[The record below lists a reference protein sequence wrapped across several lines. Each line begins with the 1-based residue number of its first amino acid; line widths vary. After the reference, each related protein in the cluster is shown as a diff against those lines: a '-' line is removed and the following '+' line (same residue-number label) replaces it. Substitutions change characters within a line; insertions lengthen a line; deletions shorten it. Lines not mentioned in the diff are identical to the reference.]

1 MKVNSSAL
9 LKELTDYVNTH
20 LAYANSLKSIS
31 NDLLNAKQDLN
42 AWSALECL
50 EHLNLC
56 LNFYVPEIRKRIEVS
71 ETAKAEFFKANYIGN
86 KFALSMLPKENL
98 KKVKTFKKV
107 NPIHSNLNKENTIG
121 TFIRHQQH
129 LLQLLE
135 LSQNANLTKIKTAT
149 LLPFFKL
156 QLGNTFRVII
166 YHNERHVLQAQKQIA
181 NRLKE

>member
-1 MKVNSSAL
+1 MKVHSSAL
-9 LKELTDYVNTH
+9 LKELSDYVNTH
-20 LAYANSLKSIS
+20 LAYANSLKSVS

-56 LNFYVPEIRKRIEVS
+56 LNFYIPEIKKRLASSQKVTS
-71 ETAKAEFFKANYIGN
+71 DFFKTNYLGN
-86 KFALSMLPKENL
+86 KFALSMLPKENM

-121 TFIRHQQH
+121 TFIHHQQH

-135 LSQNANLTKIKTAT
+135 LSQNENLTKTKTAT

-166 YHNERHVLQAQKQIA
+166 YHNERHIIQAQKQIDIH
-181 NRLKE
+181 